1 MDNHEYW
8 MKVDNAGKVFHAV
21 SNYSRS
27 STFRLSMYVNEEVD
41 PYTLQQ
47 ALNYTLPRFESF
59 KVKIKNGLF
68 WNYFTTNNNPCLI
81 EEENSHI
88 GQYAMKNRSNYCF
101 RVMYY
106 GRRITLETFH
116 AISDGTGASEFLKS
130 IVYEYLKLRGN
141 SIQSEGKILIDKASN
156 LYENSDS
163 FLISSNLKKK
173 LGDTEIKAYSL
184 PGDLYPN
191 NWSSFI
197 KASIDLDKIKAL
209 AKQKN
214 CTLTMYIASLYLYSL
229 YKAEPDARNSKK
241 PIILSIPVN
250 LRKYF
255 KSNTLR
261 NFSLFIKVILPLNGK
276 TWDVDS
282 ILEEIKPQFEKQLN
296 TEFLQRRINY
306 YVAFEKNFAIRIL
319 PLFIK
324 NLAFKLIYFLQSN
337 RITTTYISN
346 LGPIDLPEE
355 MHEYVKD
362 VDFVNTG
369 EKLYMTMAT
378 IKNRLN
384 IMFSTRLRDHSII
397 YTFLK
402 ELQERD
408 IDIVLQ
414 TNHTG
419 EMK

>member
-1 MDNHEYW
+1 MKNHDYW

-27 STFRLSMYVNEEVD
+27 STFRLSMYINEEVD

-68 WNYFTTNNNPCLI
+68 WNYFVTNNNRCLI
-81 EEENSHI
+81 EQENSHI
-88 GQYAMKNRSNYCF
+88 GQYVMKNPSHYCF

-141 SIQSEGKILIDKASN
+141 NINSEGKILIDKPSN

-163 FLISSNLKKK
+163 FLISSSPEKK
-173 LGDTEIKAYSL
+173 LGDAEIKAYSL
-184 PGDLYPN
+184 PGDIYPN
-191 NWSSFI
+191 NWSSFV
-197 KASIDLDKIKAL
+197 KASIDLNKVKDL
-209 AKQKN
+209 AKEKN
-214 CTLTMYIASLYLYSL
+214 CTLTMYIAALYLLSL
-229 YKAEPDARNSKK
+229 YKAEPDARMSKK
-241 PIILSIPVN
+241 PFILMIPVN

-255 KSNTLR
+255 DSKTVR
-261 NFSLFIKVILPLNGK
+261 NFALFIKIILPLNGK
-276 TWDVDS
+276 VWNLDS
-282 ILEEIKPQFEKQLN
+282 IIDEIRPQFEKQLN
-296 TEFLQRRINY
+296 KEFLQRRINY

-324 NLAFKLIYFLQSN
+324 NLAFKFIYFLQSN
-337 RITTTYISN
+337 RIITTYISN
-346 LGPIDLPEE
+346 LGQIDLPKD
-355 MHEYVKD
+355 MYNYVND
-362 VDFVNTG
+362 VDFVNAG

-378 IKNRLN
+378 IQNKLN

-402 ELQERD
+402 ELQEKG

-419 EMK
+419 DVK

>member
-1 MDNHEYW
+1 MEKHEYW

-27 STFRLSMYVNEEVD
+27 STFRLSMYVNEDVD
-41 PYTLQQ
+41 PKTLQE
-47 ALNYTLPRFESF
+47 ALNITLPRFESF

-68 WNYFTTNNNPCLI
+68 WNYFATNNNPCII
-81 EEENSHI
+81 ELENSHI
-88 GQYAMKNRSNYCF
+88 GQYVMKNPSHYCF

-106 GRRITLETFH
+106 GKRITLETFH

-130 IVYEYLKLRGN
+130 IVYEYLKLKGIN
-141 SIQSEGKILIDKASN
+141 IESEGKILLDKATN

-163 FLISSNLKKK
+163 FLISSNTEKK
-173 LGDTEIKAYSL
+173 LGDTETLAYSL

-197 KASIDLDKIKAL
+197 KASVDLNKIKSL
-209 AKQKN
+209 AKENN
-214 CTLTMYIASLYLYSL
+214 CTLTMYIAALYLYSL
-229 YKAEPDARNSKK
+229 YKAEPDARGSKK
-241 PIILSIPVN
+241 PFILSIPVN

-261 NFSLFIKVILPLNGK
+261 NFSLFIKVVLPLNGRR
-276 TWDVDS
+276 WDLNS
-282 ILEEIKPQFEKQLN
+282 IIEEIRPQFEKQLN
-296 TEFLQRRINY
+296 QDFLQRRINY
-306 YVAFEKNFAIRIL
+306 YVAFEKNFGIRIL

-337 RITTTYISN
+337 RITTSYISN
-346 LGPIDLPEE
+346 LGSIDLPND
-355 MHEYVKD
+355 MYNHVSD
-362 VDFVNTG
+362 IDFVNAG

-378 IKNRLN
+378 INSKLN
-384 IMFSTRLRDHSII
+384 IMFSSRLRDHSII

-419 EMK
+419 KE

>member
-1 MDNHEYW
+1 MENHEYW

-141 SIQSEGKILIDKASN
+141 NIQSEGKILIDKASN

-163 FLISSNLKKK
+163 FLISSNLVKK
-173 LGDTEIKAYSL
+173 LGDTEIKAYSI

-197 KASIDLDKIKAL
+197 KASVDLDKIKSL
-209 AKQKN
+209 SKQKN
-214 CTLTMYIASLYLYSL
+214 CSLTMYIASLYLYSL

-241 PIILSIPVN
+241 PIILMIPVN

-261 NFSLFIKVILPLNGK
+261 NFSLFIKIVLPLNGK

-282 ILEEIKPQFEKQLN
+282 ILEEIRPQFEKQLN

-346 LGPIDLPEE
+346 LGPVDLPEE
-355 MHEYVKD
+355 MHNYVKD

-369 EKLYMTMAT
+369 EKIYMTMAT
-378 IKNRLN
+378 IRNRLN

-402 ELQERD
+402 ELQEKN

-419 EMK
+419 EIK

>member
-1 MDNHEYW
+1 MKNHDYW

-27 STFRLSMYVNEEVD
+27 STFRLSMYINEEVD

-68 WNYFTTNNNPCLI
+68 WNYFVTNNNRCLI
-81 EEENSHI
+81 EQENSHI
-88 GQYAMKNRSNYCF
+88 GQYVMKNPSHYCF

-141 SIQSEGKILIDKASN
+141 NINSEGKILIDKPSN

-163 FLISSNLKKK
+163 FLISSSPEKK
-173 LGDTEIKAYSL
+173 LGDAEIKAYSL
-184 PGDLYPN
+184 PGDIYPN
-191 NWSSFI
+191 NWSSFVI
-197 KASIDLDKIKAL
+197 ASIDLNKVKDL
-209 AKQKN
+209 AKEKN
-214 CTLTMYIASLYLYSL
+214 CTLTMYIAALYLLSL
-229 YKAEPDARNSKK
+229 YKAEPDARMSKK
-241 PIILSIPVN
+241 PFILMIPVN

-255 KSNTLR
+255 DSKTVR
-261 NFSLFIKVILPLNGK
+261 NFALFIKIILPLNGK
-276 TWDVDS
+276 VWNLDS
-282 ILEEIKPQFEKQLN
+282 IIDEIRPQFEKQLN
-296 TEFLQRRINY
+296 KEFLQRRINY

-324 NLAFKLIYFLQSN
+324 NLAFKFIYFLQSN
-337 RITTTYISN
+337 RIITTYISN
-346 LGPIDLPEE
+346 LGQIDLPKD
-355 MHEYVKD
+355 MYNYVND
-362 VDFVNTG
+362 VDFVNAG

-378 IKNRLN
+378 IQNKLN

-402 ELQERD
+402 ELQEKG

-419 EMK
+419 DVK